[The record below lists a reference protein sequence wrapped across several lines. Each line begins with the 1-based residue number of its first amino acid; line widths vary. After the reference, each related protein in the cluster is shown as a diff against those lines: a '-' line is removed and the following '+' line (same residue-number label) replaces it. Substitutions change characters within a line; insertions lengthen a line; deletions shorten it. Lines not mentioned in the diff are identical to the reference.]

1 MGLKD
6 TQPWHRRPFVLLQLA
21 QLLALAGAVLLQQ
34 LAAPSPLRWR
44 AVLLGGGISVAAN
57 LWAGYQLWLHPA
69 RHLPGRAAGAAMRA
83 EAGKVAIVLVLFGV
97 TYSHWPAA
105 SQGATGMA
113 LVLGFLWVYLV
124 GLFAL
129 RGLPG
134 TDMNTS
140 AK

>member
-1 MGLKD
+1 MAG
-6 TQPWHRRPFVLLQLA
+6 TETTPWQRHPFVVLQLA
-21 QLLALAGAVLLQQ
+21 QVLALAGASILLWLIGAASQNVLGL
-34 LAAPSPLRWR
+34 W
-44 AVLLGGGISVAAN
+44 LGGAISLLAN

-83 EAGKVAIVLVLFGV
+83 EAGKVAIVLVLFGI

-105 SQGATGMA
+105 SQGKTGMA

-134 TDMNTS
+134 TDTNTS